1 MSFYDRFKYK
11 SSLEYFAKRGEEI
24 HPGLYDYSHFKYVDY
39 YTPGWII
46 CKECE
51 CAFLQSPHKHL
62 TKKRGCYICGIKKR
76 ADKRRMPIEEFI
88 RRAKLVHGDKYDYS
102 KVEYTTIIDK
112 VCIICPE
119 HGEFWQKG
127 YDHLHGH
134 GCAKCCQSRLEA
146 EMEIFLKDNN
156 IEFIEQAN
164 KSVFDWLG
172 SFSLDFYLPK
182 YNVAIEC
189 QGGQHFQPIE
199 YFGGW
204 EEFKTVQER
213 DRRKF
218 ELCKEH
224 NIPIIYYS
232 NIDDNGS
239 RSFFQ
244 EIIHDKEKILEELN
258 KK

>member
-1 MSFYDRFKYK
+1 MGRKNNSFEHFK
-11 SSLEYFAKRGEEI
+11 ERGDNI
-24 HPGLYDYSHFKYVDY
+24 HNGRYDYSHFKYIDY

-46 CKECE
+46 CRECG
-51 CAFLQSPHKHL
+51 CAFLQTPHKHL
-62 TKKRGCYICGIKKR
+62 SKKRGCYVCGIKKSAENR
-76 ADKRRMPIEEFI
+76 KMTNEEFKYKANLI
-88 RRAKLVHGDKYDYS
+88 HYNKYDYS
-102 KVEYTTIIDK
+102 ETDLNQRDK
-112 VCIICPE
+112 KGRVKIICRK
-119 HGEFWQKG
+119 HGEFWQNIN
-127 YDHLHGH
+127 DHLHGH

-146 EMEIFLKDNN
+146 EIEIFLKENN
-156 IEFIEQAN
+156 IEFIPQAN
-164 KSVFDWLG
+164 KSTFDWLG
-172 SFSLDFYLPK
+172 NLSLDFYLPK
-182 YNVAIEC
+182 YNIAIEC

-199 YFGGW
+199 YFGGY
-204 EEFKTVQER
+204 EEFKIIQER